1 MTTKTTSGKTR
12 QRYSRQYKAE
22 PHWPLPK
29 NLVFRQ
35 RPDNWLHESQ
45 LYNWRIKARLSRGKS
60 AVEERLLLENA
71 RFKRQLAVQAE
82 ELAIIK
88 NAAACFAKS
97 LQ

>member
-1 MTTKTTSGKTR
+1 M
-12 QRYSRQYKAE
+12 
-22 PHWPLPK
+22 
-29 NLVFRQ
+29 
-35 RPDNWLHESQ
+35 
-45 LYNWRIKARLSRGKS
+45 
-60 AVEERLLLENA
+60 EERLLLENA